1 MLHVGYGSVADI
13 GAALAKVRFV
23 AYIGVSREGN

>member
-23 AYIGVSREGN
+23 AYSGRITRR